1 MKKASSSGS
10 LVVPDDII
18 TQLSIA
24 FSDFEKFLTSRKNE
38 WEIKLKEVEDKFLEL
53 GTPDNLADV
62 PSEPKRKRRKTS
74 SVHPQVFVKQ
84 DPFAS
89 YAAELQVMFF
99 KKVQTVLLVLFENY
113 GIVIN
118 KVNGHRKS
126 KLIAL
131 MN

>member
-1 MKKASSSGS
+1 MF
-10 LVVPDDII
+10 
-18 TQLSIA
+18 IA
-24 FSDFEKFLTSRKNE
+24 FSDFERFLTSRKNE

-53 GTPDNLADV
+53 NTPDNLADV
-62 PSEPKRKRRKTS
+62 PSEPKWKRRKTS

-99 KKVQTVLLVLFENY
+99 KRVLKISLVFVKNY
-113 GIVIN
+113 GMVIK
-118 KVNGHRKS
+118 KVDSYLKYN
-126 KLIAL
+126 LITL